1 MGAGRGRGY
10 PPDLSRRTFLARLLA
25 TTLGASEAA
34 LLTSL
39 LLRSS
44 SSPLASLAGQRA
56 LSAVFDVRGAPY
68 HAVGDGVANDAPAIQ
83 AAIEDAA
90 AAGGGTV
97 YLPAGTYRLA
107 SIHEQPG
114 VRFYILNYYSG
125 VSLVGAGRHLT
136 RLRACAGLPDQTR
149 IISAASS
156 DGATLVTNAAF
167 QDFTL
172 DGRPGEQPYARSCV
186 GISNV
191 FTDQVDHLRVRVEG
205 VKGMADAEGACFD
218 SYASSNHTYRDCEV
232 VQPRGVP
239 TGTGFS
245 ATHSN
250 QVSYRDCRSEGSAY
264 WQGFTTY
271 LSKQIE
277 YDRCHGYLNRQRG
290 LNCEASESVR
300 YRNCQAGGKAMGNR
314 GDGIYIFQSDDIEAQ
329 DCISVG
335 NQRGIVNVGSRL
347 RVVRGEYVDNVGGGI
362 TFNSDA
368 DRENTSVED
377 VDPAVTAARR

>member
-1 MGAGRGRGY
+1 M
-10 PPDLSRRTFLARLLA
+10 LA

-39 LLRSS
+39 ILQSS
-44 SSPLASLAGQRA
+44 ASLAALAGQRA
-56 LSAVFDVRGAPY
+56 ISGIFDVRGHPY
-68 HAVGDGVANDAPAIQ
+68 RAVGDGLANDAPAIQ
-83 AAIEDAA
+83 AAIDDAA
-90 AAGGGTV
+90 SAGGGIV

-107 SIHEQPG
+107 SIHEQTG
-114 VRFYILNYYSG
+114 IRFYVLNYYSG
-125 VSLVGAGRHLT
+125 VSLVGAGRDLT
-136 RLRACAGLPDQTR
+136 MLRVCAGLPDQTR

-156 DGATLVTNAAF
+156 DGATIVTNVAF

-172 DGRPGEQPYARSCV
+172 DGRPGDQPYAKSCV
-186 GISNV
+186 GISNL

-205 VKGMADAEGACFD
+205 VKGLADAEGACFD

-232 VQPRGVP
+232 VQPRGLP
-239 TGTGFS
+239 TGSGFS

-290 LNCEASESVR
+290 LNCEASEGVQ
-300 YRNCQAGGKAMGNR
+300 YRNCQAGGKAIGNR
-314 GDGIYIFQSDDIEAQ
+314 GDGIYIFHSDHVEVQ
-329 DCISVG
+329 DCVSVG
-335 NQRGIVNVGSRL
+335 NQRGIVNVGSHL
-347 RVVRGEYVDNVGGGI
+347 RVIRSEYLDNAGGGI
-362 TFNSDA
+362 TFDSDA
-368 DRENTSVED
+368 DRDNTSIED
-377 VDPAVTAARR
+377 MDTAVTAARR